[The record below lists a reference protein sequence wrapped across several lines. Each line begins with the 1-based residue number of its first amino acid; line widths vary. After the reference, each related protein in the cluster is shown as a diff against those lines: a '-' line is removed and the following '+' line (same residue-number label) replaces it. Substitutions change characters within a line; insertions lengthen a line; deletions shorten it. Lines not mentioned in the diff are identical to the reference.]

1 MINCTNIAFEYPNN
15 TFGLKVPSIEVNP
28 GETVAIV
35 GPSGCGKTTLIQLL
49 AGILIPNK
57 GSIIVNNMEI
67 TDLGA
72 RDIQDFR
79 IATIGLMFQEFEL
92 LNYLTVLDNIILPY
106 RLNPILTLEPSIQK
120 KALELAIAVGLE
132 DRLNRYPKKLSQGE
146 RQRVGVCRA
155 LISNPK
161 VLLCDEPTANL
172 DPDNRNNILDIL
184 FSYAK
189 ENNTA
194 LVMVTHDQE
203 IWNRFDRIIDC
214 RNFIG

>member
-1 MINCTNIAFEYPNN
+1 MIHCTNIAFEYPNN
-15 TFGLKVPSIEVNP
+15 TFGLKVSSLEVNS
-28 GETVAIV
+28 GETVAII

-49 AGILIPNK
+49 AGILTPHK
-57 GSIIVNNMEI
+57 GSITVNNLEI
-67 TDLGA
+67 TNFSASD
-72 RDIQDFR
+72 RQDFR

-92 LNYLTVLDNIILPY
+92 LNYLTVLDNILLPF
-106 RLNPILTLEPSIQK
+106 RLNPILTLDASIEK
-120 KALELAIAVGLE
+120 KAVELAIAVGLE
-132 DRLNRYPKKLSQGE
+132 DKLNRYPKKLSQGE
-146 RQRVGVCRA
+146 RQRVAVCRA

-184 FSYAK
+184 FTYAK

-203 IWNRFDRIIDC
+203 IWNRFDRIIDS

>member
-1 MINCTNIAFEYPNN
+1 MIHCTNIAFEYPNN
-15 TFGLKVPSIEVNP
+15 TFGLKVPSLQVNS
-28 GETVAIV
+28 GETVAII

-49 AGILIPNK
+49 AGILTPHK
-57 GSIIVNNMEI
+57 GSITVNNLEI
-67 TDLGA
+67 TNFSASD
-72 RDIQDFR
+72 RQDFR

-92 LNYLTVLDNIILPY
+92 LNYLTVLDNILLPF
-106 RLNPILTLEPSIQK
+106 RLNPILTLDASIEK
-120 KALELAIAVGLE
+120 KAVELAIAVGLE
-132 DRLNRYPKKLSQGE
+132 DKLNRYPKKLSQGE
-146 RQRVGVCRA
+146 RQRVAVCRA

-184 FSYAK
+184 FTYAK

-203 IWNRFDRIIDC
+203 IWNRFDRIIDS